1 MYGLRWRRRVSIRT
15 PAVRQSAE
23 MAQPDAA
30 ESIHYI
36 ATMVSIEAKVD
47 ATDAC
52 AYVETLILGEGLVLE
67 PGDGSVKLRCE
78 NGMGSLTL

>member
-1 MYGLRWRRRVSIRT
+1 
-15 PAVRQSAE
+15 

-52 AYVETLILGEGLVLE
+52 AYVETLILGEGFVLE
-67 PGDGSVKLRCE
+67 PGDGSVKGAYME
-78 NGMGSLTL
+78 